1 MYRAILILLGICMC
15 VSLFNCSDNPVEPEP
30 DPPRQLTPGE
40 MQLVESYNDFGIELF
55 KAIIEVA
62 EPGENVFISP
72 LSVSMAL
79 GMTLNG
85 AAGETEEAMKQTLAF
100 SGMTMTEIDECY
112 QSLIALLRTLD
123 GSVDFRIA
131 NSVWYRD
138 TFTFE
143 DEFFDAC
150 STYFDATVQ
159 GLNFSNPSAADIIN
173 SWVREQTNDR
183 ITEIVDKPID
193 PLLIMFLINAIYFK
207 GTWTHQFDPARTM
220 DDSFYLPDG
229 STVTCRMM
237 NQEESTSCTY
247 FRGDTFEALDLAY
260 GRDLFSMS
268 IILPREYVDVDS
280 IIARLSAETWDD
292 WMGRFDGWTGEVRI
306 PKFQLEYELELKDVL
321 SQLGMA
327 VAFDPY
333 GADFTRMYSPDGV
346 YISKVKHKTFVKVD
360 EEGTEAAAVTSV
372 EAGITSGPPLFYARR
387 PFIFAIRE
395 KHSNT
400 ILFMGKI
407 YDPGY

>member
-1 MYRAILILLGICMC
+1 MCKTVLVMVGICIC
-15 VSLFNCSDNPVEPEP
+15 VSLINCSDNPVEPKPE
-30 DPPRQLTPGE
+30 PPRQLTAGE
-40 MQLVESYNDFGIELF
+40 KQLVQSYNDFGIELF
-55 KAIIEVA
+55 KAIIDA
-62 EPGENVFISP
+62 EQDKNVFISP
-72 LSVSMAL
+72 LSVSVAL
-79 GMTLNG
+79 GMALNG

-100 SGMTMTEIDECY
+100 SGMTMQEIDECY

-138 TFTFE
+138 ILSFE
-143 DEFFDAC
+143 AEFFDAC
-150 STYFDATVQ
+150 STYFDATVE
-159 GLNFSNPSAADIIN
+159 GLDFSDPGSADVMN

-183 ITEIVDKPID
+183 ISEIVDKPID

-207 GTWTHQFDPARTM
+207 GTWTHQFDPTRTK
-220 DDSFYLPDG
+220 DDSFHLPDG

-237 NQEESTSCTY
+237 NQEESGSYTY
-247 FRGDTFEALDLAY
+247 FRGDGFEALDLPY

-268 IILPREYVDVDS
+268 IILPRQGVDVDS
-280 IIARLSAETWDD
+280 IISRLSGETWDD
-292 WMGRFDGWTGEVRI
+292 WMGRFSDWLGEVRI
-306 PKFQLEYELELKDVL
+306 PRFQLEYDLELNDVL

-327 VAFDPY
+327 VAFDPDD
-333 GADFTRMYSPDGV
+333 ADFTRMYGPGGV

-360 EEGTEAAAVTSV
+360 EEGTEAAAITSV
-372 EAGITSGPPLFYARR
+372 EAGVTSGPPLFYAHR
-387 PFIFAIRE
+387 PFVFAIRE